1 MSGPRNTA
9 KVQEWIIANEFAQV
23 RLTIDRR
30 GNDPRLRIE
39 DLTSDVSVAFDAFL
53 LAGPDHG
60 FGRGSRAAHESRSQ
74 NPRQR
79 RLDLDRRKLPG
90 DGRIR
95 QCALQRRR
103 RAARKLSGWGPDG
116 ADRDPT
122 RDLIQE
128 AAGVESIDDL
138 RMAIQ
143 RSDGM
148 RTLQTEFDR
157 LANALAQDGDGLSI
171 AALSAECESHRSR
184 RDCPGCG

>member
-1 MSGPRNTA
+1 
-9 KVQEWIIANEFAQV
+9 
-23 RLTIDRR
+23 
-30 GNDPRLRIE
+30 
-39 DLTSDVSVAFDAFL
+39 
-53 LAGPDHG
+53 
-60 FGRGSRAAHESRSQ
+60 
-74 NPRQR
+74 
-79 RLDLDRRKLPG
+79 LDRRKLPG

-171 AALSAECESHRSR
+171 AALSAECEATDLDEIALMRLTAHLPTDWAEQRALLGF
-184 RDCPGCG
+184 C